1 MLPHVHFHHEVPELP
16 TISFLHLDCPYAQ
29 TVSARR
35 TSGALTGNS
44 PGHSIALRPERG
56 LRRHSRNGRI
66 TDKEHGS

>member
-1 MLPHVHFHHEVPELP
+1 MLPHVHFHHGVPELP

-29 TVSARR
+29 TLTRR

-44 PGHSIALRPERG
+44 PGDSIALRPERG
-56 LRRHSRNGRI
+56 LRRYSRYGRI